1 MKKFPDLEKLNILN
15 EKYEIVNPD
24 IMKAFFGFMVT
35 VQKTNGRIESYLS
48 RFKTTTAQI
57 SILLILYLNNNE
69 PETPGSLSKKLGLSG
84 PTISNV
90 LKTLGQKKFIKKA
103 KDENDQRIS
112 KVSITEEG
120 YSFLDDFLP
129 GYYEKYEQLF
139 SNFESGELQN
149 LKLISL
155 KLFHN
160 LDTF

>member
-35 VQKTNGRIESYLS
+35 IQKTNGRIESYLS

-90 LKTLGQKKFIKKA
+90 LKTLGQKKFIKK
-103 KDENDQRIS
+103 R
-112 KVSITEEG
+112 
-120 YSFLDDFLP
+120 
-129 GYYEKYEQLF
+129 
-139 SNFESGELQN
+139 
-149 LKLISL
+149 
-155 KLFHN
+155 
-160 LDTF
+160 